1 MFNHK
6 RGTTGCRLQR
16 ACKGLANDGEK
27 RIIILS
33 NTVNKYGFLRNI
45 VRNTFILKQTLSAET
60 AAIAFFV
67 PIRGQ
72 VRWKSPSCN

>member
-1 MFNHK
+1 M
-6 RGTTGCRLQR
+6 
-16 ACKGLANDGEK
+16 
-27 RIIILS
+27 
-33 NTVNKYGFLRNI
+33 NKYGFLRNI

-72 VRWKSPSCN
+72 VRWESPSCN